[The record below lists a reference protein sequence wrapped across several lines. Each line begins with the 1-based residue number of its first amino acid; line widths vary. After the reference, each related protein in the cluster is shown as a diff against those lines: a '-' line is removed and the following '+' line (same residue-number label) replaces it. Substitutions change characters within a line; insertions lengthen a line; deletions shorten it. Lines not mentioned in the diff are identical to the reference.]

1 MKDLLIHP
9 NIPFFV
15 LRALRRRWKRWRWW
29 WLILDESDQNV
40 TLASTPKLSTQQAP
54 INAPINF
61 CWSKQTFTSQVW
73 TVEWT
78 VIIFSSYDLIL
89 KVFTGSPI
97 LYCAFLPLGMVGL
110 QSSKL
115 IILLFPENSSSQHGT
130 RKRGAPVGS
139 VFLAPL
145 PPFPLISSFFALPC
159 ETFNL

>member
-1 MKDLLIHP
+1 MLQSISVEANKPLHHRWMMLRLLHKLIR
-9 NIPFFV
+9 V
-15 LRALRRRWKRWRWW
+15 LR
-29 WLILDESDQNV
+29 SQY
-40 TLASTPKLSTQQAP
+40 LAHVSPWTNLFFFKKIWFHVSKSNSVPLG
-54 INAPINF
+54 
-61 CWSKQTFTSQVW
+61 WSSHL
-73 TVEWT
+73 EWT

-115 IILLFPENSSSQHGT
+115 IILLLPENSSSQHGT

-139 VFLAPL
+139 VFLPPL